1 VPNDAIAEDRPYDD
15 RPYEDR
21 RVVDT
26 PYDDRPVVDTPVA
39 PAGVGRFTH
48 DTSVSALGDG
58 RYAATVD
65 PGWAVIDG
73 AAPNGGY
80 MMAIGAR
87 AMADAGGKPD
97 PLSVTAHYLAPSQPG
112 PVEVHTEVVRSG
124 GRHSTV
130 TASLTQDGRP
140 MLQLL
145 GVFTDLVGATGPT
158 VERRSAPPL
167 PPRVDCVP
175 ASVPGPG
182 EPDQRPPIFRRFEH
196 HLPPD
201 VMGWA
206 AGRPTGAGA
215 VGGYLRWADGE
226 PMDVFGLLV
235 VADCYPPAV
244 FNVDGLT
251 VGWAPTIELTVQ
263 VRKRPAP
270 GWLSGWFT
278 TESVTGGYLEEDGQV
293 RDATGELVALSRQL
307 ALVPRT

>member
-1 VPNDAIAEDRPYDD
+1 VLDEPSTTDRIPDQ
-15 RPYEDR
+15 PTGEGPLG
-21 RVVDT
+21 T
-26 PYDDRPVVDTPVA
+26 P
-39 PAGVGRFTH
+39 GRFSR
-48 DTSVSALGDG
+48 DTAVSLVGDG
-58 RYAATVD
+58 LYAATVD
-65 PGWAVIDG
+65 PGWSVIDG
-73 AAPNGGY
+73 QAPNGGY

-97 PLSVTAHYLAPSQPG
+97 PLSVTAHYLAPAGSG
-112 PVEVHTEVVRSG
+112 PVEVRTQVVRAG

-130 TASLTQDGRP
+130 SASIVQAGRP
-140 MLQLL
+140 MLHLL
-145 GVFTDLVGATGPT
+145 GVFTDLAGATGPT
-158 VERRSAPPL
+158 VERRPGPPL
-167 PPRVDCVP
+167 PPRSECTP
-175 ASVPGPG
+175 AHWPAPGD
-182 EPDQRPPIFRRFEH
+182 PDQRPPIFRRFEH
-196 HLPPD
+196 CLAPE

-206 AGRPTGAGA
+206 DGRPTGDGA

-263 VRKRPAP
+263 IRKRPAP

-307 ALVPRT
+307 ALVPRS